1 MMTDLVKM
9 LLLLVMWAL
18 SVLAERVVAN
28 WLSTI
33 NSLQL
38 LLDLVRFSGF
48 ARPGQALVLF

>member
-48 ARPGQALVLF
+48 VRPGQALVLF